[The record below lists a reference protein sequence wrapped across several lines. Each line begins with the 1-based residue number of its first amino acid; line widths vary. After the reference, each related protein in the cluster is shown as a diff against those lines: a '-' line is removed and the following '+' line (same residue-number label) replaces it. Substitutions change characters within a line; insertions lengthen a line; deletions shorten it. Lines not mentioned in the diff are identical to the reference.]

1 MVAAKNTSLGVY
13 RGYMRRYS
21 ATTRS
26 TWMSTNCAFSS
37 RAGNSS
43 QPRVKLFG
51 SLPRKARVSSRVLPI
66 TIGIAADCAGA
77 SGQNGCRG
85 RYSPSITGPKY
96 RRVSS
101 TREKSRTLVASSSAA
116 IGRARRR
123 AIASGAA
130 GSMSSVRRY
139 SCARCVAA
147 RGPAAVTCWPLM
159 VQALWNSPRAAGIAI
174 RVAILAPPPDWPN
187 TVTLPG
193 SPPKRP
199 MLSRTHCSANTRS
212 SWPALP
218 EANSSGPPIWP
229 RCR

>member
-13 RGYMRRYS
+13 RGYIRRYS

-26 TWMSTNCAFSS
+26 AWMSTNCAFSS

-43 QPRVKLFG
+43 QPRMKFFG

-85 RYSPSITGPKY
+85 STCPSITGPKY

-101 TREKSRTLVASSSAA
+101 TREGSRVPVASRIFSTGSAC
-116 IGRARRR
+116 RRS
-123 AIASGAA
+123 IAVVST
-130 GSMSSVRRY
+130 GSMSSACRN
-139 SCARCVAA
+139 SCARWVAA
-147 RGPAAVTCWPLM
+147 RGPAAVTCCPLM

-193 SPPKRP
+193 SPPKRA
-199 MLSRTHCSANTRS
+199 MLARTHCSASTRS

-218 EANSSGPPIWP
+218 DAAWRVSPSSP
-229 RCR
+229 R